1 MANNGILGQFLWYEL
16 STTDP
21 AGAKRFYPE
30 VIGWATQEYEGGM
43 IPYSFWMMDGRM
55 IGGLMELPQEARDRG
70 VPPHWMPYIGT
81 PDVDATAA
89 QAQKLGGQVVV
100 APMDIPDIGR
110 FAVLKDPQ
118 GAAFSIFKPGEGPDK
133 PIGPPQTGD
142 FSWHELLT
150 TDYQAAFKFYS
161 TLFGWV
167 KTSEMDMGPAGTYL
181 MYGKS
186 ADVPLGGMFNKT
198 PDMPFPPNWTLYVRV
213 PSIKKAVERA
223 RKLGA
228 NVLIEEMEVPG
239 GDLIAQ
245 VMDPQNAVIAMH
257 ESRQPVA
264 Q

>member
-1 MANNGILGQFLWYEL
+1 MANKGILGQFLWYEL

-110 FAVLKDPQ
+110 FAVLTDPQ
-118 GAAFSIFKPGEGPDK
+118 GAAFSIFKPG
-133 PIGPPQTGD
+133 
-142 FSWHELLT
+142 
-150 TDYQAAFKFYS
+150 
-161 TLFGWV
+161 
-167 KTSEMDMGPAGTYL
+167 
-181 MYGKS
+181 
-186 ADVPLGGMFNKT
+186 
-198 PDMPFPPNWTLYVRV
+198 
-213 PSIKKAVERA
+213 
-223 RKLGA
+223 
-228 NVLIEEMEVPG
+228 
-239 GDLIAQ
+239 
-245 VMDPQNAVIAMH
+245 
-257 ESRQPVA
+257 
-264 Q
+264 